1 MKRKQVKPYVLPVA
15 QWIIS
20 KYGYLT
26 QEKFISD
33 KNYFADILTQF
44 IQTGQVQV
52 QMETTQTN
60 DTSN

>member
-1 MKRKQVKPYVLPVA
+1 MKSKQVKPYVLPVA

-20 KYGYLT
+20 KYDCLT

-44 IQTGQVQV
+44 IQTGQGQV
-52 QMETTQTN
+52 QIETCETK
-60 DTSN
+60 DTPN